1 MYIIINSNYNKFVFY
16 KGKMIKVTIIGRYS
30 VGKSTLF
37 NRITKKRNIV
47 MEEEGITVDI
57 IREEVDFK
65 DTKLLITDSSGLSTT
80 NTSPIYEFQRRK
92 IEEEL
97 KNSDKVIF
105 IVDGTKGV
113 VEQDLEILNFLRT
126 KDLLR
131 KTVLAVNK
139 ADKKDFLVNDFFE
152 FGIDKIYPI
161 SAKEGKGVYELLE
174 GIVEDI
180 NKEESCLEEDKL
192 NEYPI
197 VSIVGKPNVG
207 KSTLFNKILNED
219 RVVVS
224 EKEFTT
230 RDSIMEKV
238 DYKGSEYTF
247 IDTAGI
253 RSSKLHEF
261 SPIYLGMKRTENVI
275 ASSDIV
281 LFVIDGSQQIVR
293 EDQKIGK
300 SILEKKKG
308 CIILINKSD
317 LIKDKNK
324 VINEVNMKLR
334 FLYFAPILFISSKE
348 GKGIEEIYS
357 TINKVYES
365 YKTLFRTSLI
375 NKAIQNITLNKHT
388 NIEGKIFYATQTK
401 VAPPKFLLF
410 VNSKSHFKE
419 SNLNFL
425 RKNLINELSLTGT
438 PIELELKGRREK

>member
-1 MYIIINSNYNKFVFY
+1 MYNNYYNYNKFVFY
-16 KGKMIKVTIIGRYS
+16 KERMIKITIIGRYS

-65 DTKLLITDSSGLSTT
+65 DTKLLITDSSGLSNT
-80 NTSPIYEFQRRK
+80 NSDPIYEFQRRK
-92 IEEEL
+92 IKEEL
-97 KNSDKVIF
+97 KKSDKVIF

-126 KDLLR
+126 NDLLR

-139 ADKKDFLVNDFFE
+139 ADMKDFSINDFFE
-152 FGIDKIYPI
+152 FAIDKIYPI
-161 SAKEGKGVYELLE
+161 SAKEGRGVYELLE
-174 GIVEDI
+174 GIIEDV
-180 NKEESCLEEDKL
+180 NNEESVLIEDNLK
-192 NEYPI
+192 EYPT

-207 KSTLFNKILNED
+207 KSTLFNKILNEE

-230 RDSIMEKV
+230 RDSIKEKV
-238 DYKGSEYTF
+238 NYKEDEYTF

-253 RSSKLHEF
+253 RSSRLHEF
-261 SPIYLGMKRTENVI
+261 GPIYLSMKRTENVI
-275 ASSDIV
+275 ISSDIV
-281 LFVIDGSQQIVR
+281 LFMIDGSQQIVK
-293 EDQKIGK
+293 EDQKIGR

-308 CIILINKSD
+308 CIIIINKSD
-317 LIKDKNK
+317 LINDKSK
-324 VINEVNMKLR
+324 IINEVKMKLR
-334 FLYFAPILFISSKE
+334 FLYFAPILFISSKD
-348 GKGIEEIYS
+348 GKGIKEIYS

-365 YKTLFRTSLI
+365 YKTLFRTSII
-375 NKAIQNITLNKHT
+375 NKAIQNITLNKPA

-410 VNSKSHFKE
+410 VNNKSHFKE
-419 SNLNFL
+419 SILNFL
-425 RKNLINELSLTGT
+425 RKNLINELSLIGT
-438 PIELELKGRREK
+438 PIELELRGRREK

>member
-1 MYIIINSNYNKFVFY
+1 MYNNYYNYNKFVFY
-16 KGKMIKVTIIGRYS
+16 KERMIKITIIGRYS

-65 DTKLLITDSSGLSTT
+65 DTKLLITDSSGLSNT
-80 NTSPIYEFQRRK
+80 NSDPIYEFQRRK
-92 IEEEL
+92 IKEEL
-97 KNSDKVIF
+97 KKSDKVIF

-126 KDLLR
+126 NDLLR

-139 ADKKDFLVNDFFE
+139 ADMKDFSINDFFE
-152 FGIDKIYPI
+152 FAIDKIYPI
-161 SAKEGKGVYELLE
+161 SAKEGRGVYELLE
-174 GIVEDI
+174 GIIEDV
-180 NKEESCLEEDKL
+180 NNEESVLIEDNLK
-192 NEYPI
+192 EYPT

-207 KSTLFNKILNED
+207 KSTLFNKILNEE

-230 RDSIMEKV
+230 RDSIKEKV
-238 DYKGSEYTF
+238 NYKEDEYTF

-253 RSSKLHEF
+253 RSSRLHEF
-261 SPIYLGMKRTENVI
+261 SPIYLSMKRTENVI
-275 ASSDIV
+275 ISSDIV
-281 LFVIDGSQQIVR
+281 LFMIDGSQQIVK
-293 EDQKIGK
+293 EDQKIGR

-308 CIILINKSD
+308 CIIIINKSD
-317 LIKDKNK
+317 LINDKSK
-324 VINEVNMKLR
+324 IINEVNMKLR
-334 FLYFAPILFISSKE
+334 FLYFAPILFISSKD
-348 GKGIEEIYS
+348 GKGIKEIYS

-365 YKTLFRTSLI
+365 YKTLFRTSII
-375 NKAIQNITLNKHT
+375 NKAIQNITLNKPA

-410 VNSKSHFKE
+410 VNNKSHFKE
-419 SNLNFL
+419 SILNFL
-425 RKNLINELSLTGT
+425 RKNLINELSLIGT
-438 PIELELKGRREK
+438 PIELELRGRREK

>member
-1 MYIIINSNYNKFVFY
+1 MYNNYYNYNKFVFY
-16 KGKMIKVTIIGRYS
+16 KERMIKITIIGRYS

-80 NTSPIYEFQRRK
+80 NSDPIYEFQRRK

-97 KNSDKVIF
+97 KKSDKVIL

-126 KDLLR
+126 NDLLR

-139 ADKKDFLVNDFFE
+139 ADMKDFSINDFFE
-152 FGIDKIYPI
+152 FAIDKIYPI
-161 SAKEGKGVYELLE
+161 SAKEGRGVYELLE
-174 GIVEDI
+174 GIIEDV
-180 NKEESCLEEDKL
+180 NNEESVLIEDNLK
-192 NEYPI
+192 EYPT

-207 KSTLFNKILNED
+207 KSTLFNKILNEE

-230 RDSIMEKV
+230 RDSIKEKV
-238 DYKGSEYTF
+238 NYKEDEYTF

-253 RSSKLHEF
+253 RSSRLHEF
-261 SPIYLGMKRTENVI
+261 GPIYLSMKRTENVI
-275 ASSDIV
+275 ISSDIV
-281 LFVIDGSQQIVR
+281 LFMIDGSQQIVK
-293 EDQKIGK
+293 EDQKIGR

-308 CIILINKSD
+308 CIIIINKSD
-317 LIKDKNK
+317 LINDKSK
-324 VINEVNMKLR
+324 IINEVKMKLR
-334 FLYFAPILFISSKE
+334 FLYFAPILFISSKD
-348 GKGIEEIYS
+348 GKGIKEIYS

-365 YKTLFRTSLI
+365 YKTLFRTSII
-375 NKAIQNITLNKHT
+375 NKAIQNITLNKPA

-410 VNSKSHFKE
+410 VNNKSHFKE
-419 SNLNFL
+419 SILNFL
-425 RKNLINELSLTGT
+425 RKNLINELSLIGT
-438 PIELELKGRREK
+438 PIELELRGRREK

>member
-1 MYIIINSNYNKFVFY
+1 MYNNYYNYNKFVFY
-16 KGKMIKVTIIGRYS
+16 KEKMIKITIIGRYS

-80 NTSPIYEFQRRK
+80 NSDPIYEFQRRK

-97 KNSDKVIF
+97 KKSDKVIL

-126 KDLLR
+126 NDLLR

-139 ADKKDFLVNDFFE
+139 ADMKDFSINDFFE
-152 FGIDKIYPI
+152 FAIDKIYPI
-161 SAKEGKGVYELLE
+161 SAKEGRGVYELLE
-174 GIVEDI
+174 GIIEDV
-180 NKEESCLEEDKL
+180 NNEESVLIEDNLK
-192 NEYPI
+192 EYPT

-207 KSTLFNKILNED
+207 KSTLFNKILNEE

-230 RDSIMEKV
+230 RDSIKEKV
-238 DYKGSEYTF
+238 NYKEDEYTF

-253 RSSKLHEF
+253 RSSRLHEF
-261 SPIYLGMKRTENVI
+261 GPIYLSMKRTENVI
-275 ASSDIV
+275 ISSDIV
-281 LFVIDGSQQIVR
+281 LFMIDGSQQIVK
-293 EDQKIGK
+293 EDQKIGR

-308 CIILINKSD
+308 CIIIINKSD
-317 LIKDKNK
+317 LINDKSK
-324 VINEVNMKLR
+324 IINEVKMKLR
-334 FLYFAPILFISSKE
+334 FLYFAPILFISSKD
-348 GKGIEEIYS
+348 GKGIKEIYS

-365 YKTLFRTSLI
+365 YKTLFRTSII
-375 NKAIQNITLNKHT
+375 NKAIQNITLNKPA

-410 VNSKSHFKE
+410 VNNKSHFKE
-419 SNLNFL
+419 SILNFL
-425 RKNLINELSLTGT
+425 RKNLINELSLIGT
-438 PIELELKGRREK
+438 PIELELRGRREK

>member
-1 MYIIINSNYNKFVFY
+1 MYNNYYNYNKFVFY
-16 KGKMIKVTIIGRYS
+16 KEKMIKITIIGRYS

-80 NTSPIYEFQRRK
+80 NSDPIYEFQRRK

-97 KNSDKVIF
+97 KKSDKVIF

-126 KDLLR
+126 NDLLR

-139 ADKKDFLVNDFFE
+139 ADMKDFSINDFFE
-152 FGIDKIYPI
+152 FAIDKIYPI
-161 SAKEGKGVYELLE
+161 SAKEGRGVYELLE
-174 GIVEDI
+174 GIIEDV
-180 NKEESCLEEDKL
+180 NNEESVLIEDNLK
-192 NEYPI
+192 EYPT

-207 KSTLFNKILNED
+207 KSTLFNKILNEE

-230 RDSIMEKV
+230 RDSIKEKV
-238 DYKGSEYTF
+238 NYKEDEYTF

-253 RSSKLHEF
+253 RSSRLHEF
-261 SPIYLGMKRTENVI
+261 GPIYLSMKRTENVI
-275 ASSDIV
+275 ISSDIV
-281 LFVIDGSQQIVR
+281 LFMIDGSQQIVK
-293 EDQKIGK
+293 EDQKIGR

-308 CIILINKSD
+308 CIIIINKSD
-317 LIKDKNK
+317 LINDKSK
-324 VINEVNMKLR
+324 IINEVKMKLR
-334 FLYFAPILFISSKE
+334 FLYFAPILFISSKD
-348 GKGIEEIYS
+348 GKGIKEIYS

-365 YKTLFRTSLI
+365 YKTLFRTSII
-375 NKAIQNITLNKHT
+375 NKAIQNITLNKPA

-410 VNSKSHFKE
+410 VNNKSHFKE
-419 SNLNFL
+419 SILNFL
-425 RKNLINELSLTGT
+425 RKNLINELSLIGT
-438 PIELELKGRREK
+438 PIELELRGRREK